1 MTTPTAIKVLSA
13 LAVRE
18 AYLELFPQF
27 ETSTGHSITVT
38 WTGTGDIR
46 KRMAAGE
53 PYDLVITSADGMA
66 ELLKAGLVMLGTVT
80 PLVTCGIGAAV
91 RAGAPVPDFST
102 VDGLKAALLA
112 AKSIGR
118 SSGPSGTYLERLC
131 EQFGIA
137 EEVNAKTRIVP
148 SGATVATQLASG
160 EAELGFQQIPEL
172 IHDESM
178 TFVGPLPDPVQHLTT
193 FSAGAHRSA
202 QEAEAAKALIAFL
215 VSPEAVAVVRHHGL
229 EPAPAA

>member
-18 AYLELFPQF
+18 LSELFPQF

-53 PYDLVITSADGMA
+53 PYDLVITSADGMT
-66 ELLKAGLVMLGTVT
+66 LLKAGLVMLGLVT

-91 RAGAPVPDFST
+91 REGAPSDFST

-118 SSGPSGTYLERLC
+118 SSGPSGTYLERLR

-172 IHDESM
+172 IHDE
-178 TFVGPLPDPVQHLTT
+178 LT
-193 FSAGAHRSA
+193 FS
-202 QEAEAAKALIAFL
+202 
-215 VSPEAVAVVRHHGL
+215 VRYRTRFST
-229 EPAPAA
+229 